1 MRSSDLVVSLN
12 DERFCDT
19 TAYARPWAKD
29 FRIGATLPIRWGVTM
44 GLTFKNN
51 AEGALTTTYAIV
63 PGTGATATRYPD
75 GAVGSTRK
83 VAGNQHRPVRHW
95 TSTTCSTSTRFS
107 TIRR

>member
-51 AEGALTTTYAIV
+51 DEGALTTTYEDLQVWPAV
-63 PGTGATATRYPD
+63 VWSDTGRLQSLELRQSVQLSGVD
-75 GAVGSTRK
+75 LRQQRRHVSGA
-83 VAGNQHRPVRHW
+83 Q
-95 TSTTCSTSTRFS
+95 
-107 TIRR
+107 